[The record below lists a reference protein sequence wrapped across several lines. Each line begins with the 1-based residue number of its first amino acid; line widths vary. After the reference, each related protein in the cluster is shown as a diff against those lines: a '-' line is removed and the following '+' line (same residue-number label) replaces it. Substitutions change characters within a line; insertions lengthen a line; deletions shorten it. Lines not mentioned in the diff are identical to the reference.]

1 MIESYATVLY
11 ESGILDQAAAV
22 LEGRLLRNGTD
33 LDSLATLGE
42 IYRKQG
48 RLEEGAAVYTRVVQ
62 FRPDDAHAKSLQAIL
77 AGEVPPEWAPE
88 APLQPVPFVR
98 VPDFLPQALHDTLL
112 PRVLAAPGEDVVA
125 STVGMNEY
133 RPDTRMSYTVTGL
146 QDLRDAF
153 WEHVAA
159 LLPSVLARLQLPPFK
174 VGSKEVRIRTYRA
187 GNFFEVHRDDSLPES
202 ADRRISFVYFFHR
215 VPRRFSGGDLMLID
229 TNPDGS
235 RSSVTAFTRIVP
247 VDNSLVL
254 FPSRFY
260 HAVVPVECASPD
272 PGDSRF
278 VINGHVHRDPA
289 GVAAQQAHAS

>member
-11 ESGILDQAAAV
+11 ESGILDHAATV
-22 LEGRLLRNGTD
+22 LEGRLLQNETD
-33 LDSLATLGE
+33 PDTLSTLGE

-48 RLEEGAAVYTRVVQ
+48 RLEEAAAVYTRVAR
-62 FRPDDAHAKSLQAIL
+62 FRPDDVRVRSLKAIL
-77 AGEVPPEWAPE
+77 TGEVPPQWAQE
-88 APLQPVPFVR
+88 APRQPAPFVR

-112 PRVLAAPGEDVVA
+112 PRVLAAPEEDIVA

-133 RPDTRMSYTVTGL
+133 RPETRMSYTVAGL

-153 WEHVAA
+153 WAHVAA
-159 LLPSVLARLQLPPFK
+159 LVPSILARLQLPPFE

-187 GNFFEVHRDDSLPES
+187 GHFFEVHRDDSLPES

-215 VPRRFSGGDLMLID
+215 VPRRFNGGDLMLID
-229 TNPDGS
+229 TNPDGN
-235 RSSVTAFTRIVP
+235 RSSITAFTRIVP

-254 FPSRFY
+254 FPSRFF
-260 HAVVPVECASPD
+260 HAGVPVVCSSPD

-278 VINGHVHRDPA
+278 VINGHIRKGTESAV
-289 GVAAQQAHAS
+289 QTKAS